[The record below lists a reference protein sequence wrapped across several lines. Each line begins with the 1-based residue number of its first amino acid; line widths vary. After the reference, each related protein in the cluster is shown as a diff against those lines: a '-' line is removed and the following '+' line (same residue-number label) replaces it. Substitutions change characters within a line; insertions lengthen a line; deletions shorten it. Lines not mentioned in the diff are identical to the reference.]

1 MDYSKIKTTS
11 RFDQYKKF
19 LGGGAKNWEHRGKFQ
34 LDLMK
39 LVGLLPNN
47 TFVDIGCG
55 PGRGDV
61 HFINYLNKGK
71 YFGFDYNKDFISIF
85 QKTVV
90 KKKLV
95 KKHSTIECAN
105 NFLPSFFKIQNF
117 DYALAFS
124 VLNHANYAQKINFFR
139 NIEFALIREGRV
151 IVTHGNWLLNNSKI
165 FKSNLRLLRIIDS
178 NLIDSQKYGWS
189 ETENPYPILEF
200 GI

>member
-19 LGGGAKNWEHRGKFQ
+19 LGGGAKNWKHRGKFQ